1 MRWDGWEGM
10 TSSAARGRGRPAQFK
25 LEFILGGMC
34 LAALGGRSMRRG
46 GACRWEFGPQ
56 LAPMSTLPTCLVYM
70 DELGTT
76 G

>member
-34 LAALGGRSMRRG
+34 LAALGGRSMRG
-46 GACRWEFGPQ
+46 GCVPVGIWPPACPDVY
-56 LAPMSTLPTCLVYM
+56 LANLPSLH
-70 DELGTT
+70 G
-76 G
+76 